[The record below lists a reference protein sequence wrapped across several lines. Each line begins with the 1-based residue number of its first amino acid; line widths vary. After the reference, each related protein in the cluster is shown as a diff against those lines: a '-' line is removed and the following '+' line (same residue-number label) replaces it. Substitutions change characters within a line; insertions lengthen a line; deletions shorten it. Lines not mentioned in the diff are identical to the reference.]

1 MTDPK
6 SILVIQLR
14 RIGDVILATPAV
26 AALKKRYPQAGIDF
40 LVEAP
45 GAEVLEGN
53 PHIRRV
59 LTYDAQ
65 GVFGTISWINKIRS
79 LRYDWVIDY
88 LGTPRSA
95 FVTAGSGAAVKAG
108 PAHVSHRWA
117 YNHRLV
123 QSTTTH
129 YGALEKIRVL
139 KDLGISAEGAEFMP
153 KLYMAAR
160 PSNPSNVIGLV
171 PASRKITR
179 RWPAGSYAEL
189 GKQLRRRYGCDLLV
203 FWGPGE
209 KDLADEVV
217 SKIGDGAKAS
227 PKTNTLREAA
237 ELMAPC
243 RLIVTN
249 CNGPKH
255 MAVALGVPTVTIHGS
270 SDPVSWNPSNSKH
283 LVVRLDD
290 LFCIGCGLNRC
301 PYKLECMTQ
310 LSPERVLAAAERL
323 LGQPAPLS
331 R

>member
-1 MTDPK
+1 LSDPK

-26 AALKKRYPQAGIDF
+26 AALKKRFPQAEIDF
-40 LVEAP
+40 LVEPP
-45 GAEVLEGN
+45 GAQALEGN
-53 PHIRRV
+53 PHIRRI
-59 LTYDAQ
+59 LSYDAK
-65 GVFGTISWINKIRS
+65 GLIGTLSWVSKVRS
-79 LRYDWVIDY
+79 LHYDWIIDY

-95 FVTAGSGAAVKAG
+95 ILTAGSGAAVKAG

-117 YNHRLV
+117 YNHPLV

-139 KDLGISAEGAEFMP
+139 KNLGVPSENADFMP
-153 KLYMAAR
+153 RLYLTRKAAT
-160 PSNPSNVIGLV
+160 PANVVGLV
-171 PASRKITR
+171 PASRKVTR
-179 RWPAGSYAEL
+179 RWPAASYAEL
-189 GKQLRRRYGCDLLV
+189 GKQLRKRYGCDILV

-209 KDLADEVV
+209 KELANEVV
-217 SKIGDGAKAS
+217 SGIGDGAKITPETA
-227 PKTNTLREAA
+227 TLKEAA
-237 ELMAPC
+237 NLMAPC
-243 RLIVTN
+243 RLVVTN

-270 SDPVSWNPSNSKH
+270 SDPVSWNPNDPKH

-290 LFCIGCGLNRC
+290 LFCIGCALNTC

-310 LSPERVLAAAERL
+310 LPPERVFAAAQRL
-323 LGQPAPLS
+323 LGQPAQVS